1 MTAPEKPPLPPR
13 RALVTG
19 GGAGIGAAIVRTL
32 GADGMAVT
40 FCDRDAATG
49 TALAAETGATFVHM
63 DGTDAAAAQAL
74 FATHGAFDVLV
85 NNIGTDQHA
94 FFTDTTVDDWRFLL
108 SVNLETAFL
117 FTRLALPA
125 MQAARYGRLV
135 NVASEAGRLGSKG
148 GAVYAAAK
156 AGLIGFT
163 RSIAR
168 ENARYGI
175 TANAVAPGP
184 IRTPMVERAVAEVGE
199 KILADM
205 AALTLLRR
213 MGEPEEVAAAV
224 AFLAS
229 PGASFVTGEVLGVS
243 GGMGCGA

>member
-1 MTAPEKPPLPPR
+1 MSMAAPGR

-19 GGAGIGAAIVRTL
+19 GGAGIGAAIVRRLRT
-32 GADGMAVT
+32 DGFAVV
-40 FCDRDAATG
+40 FCDRDAAAG
-49 TALAAETGATFVHM
+49 QALAAETAAAFVPM
-63 DGTDAAAAQAL
+63 DGTDAAAAAAL
-74 FATHGAFDVLV
+74 FSAHGPFDVLV
-85 NNIGTDQHA
+85 NNIGADQHA
-94 FFTDTTVDDWRFLL
+94 FFTDTTAEDWRFLL

-184 IRTPMVERAVAEVGE
+184 IRTPMVERAVDEVGE
-199 KILADM
+199 KILDDM
-205 AALTLLRR
+205 AALTLMRR
-213 MGEPEEVAAAV
+213 IGKPREVAAAV
-224 AFLAS
+224 AFFAS
-229 PGASFVTGEVLGVS
+229 QDASFITGEALGVS

>member
-1 MTAPEKPPLPPR
+1 MSTQGPGR

-19 GGAGIGAAIVRTL
+19 GGAGIGAAIVRRL
-32 GADGMAVT
+32 VADGMGVV
-40 FCDRDAATG
+40 FCDRDADAG
-49 TALAAETGATFVHM
+49 TALAAASGAAFVPM

-74 FATHGAFDVLV
+74 FASHGPFDVLV
-85 NNIGTDQHA
+85 NNIGADQHA
-94 FFTDTTVDDWRFLL
+94 FFTQTTAEDWRFLL

-135 NVASEAGRLGSKG
+135 NIASEAGRLGSRG
-148 GAVYAAAK
+148 GSVYAAAK

-168 ENARYGI
+168 ENARYSI

-184 IRTPMVERAVAEVGE
+184 IRTPMVERAAAELGG

-205 AALTLLRR
+205 AALTLLHRL
-213 MGEPEEVAAAV
+213 GEPEEVAAAV

-229 PGASFVTGEVLGVS
+229 EGASFVTGEVLGVS

>member
-1 MTAPEKPPLPPR
+1 MSSDQPEGAR

-19 GGAGIGAAIVRTL
+19 GGAGIGAAIVRRL
-32 GADGMAVT
+32 HADGLAVV
-40 FCDRDAATG
+40 FCDLDAEAG
-49 TALAAETGATFVHM
+49 TSLAAETFTTFVHM
-63 DGTDAAAAQAL
+63 NGTDAAAAEAL
-74 FATHGAFDVLV
+74 FAAHEPFDVLV
-85 NNIGTDQHA
+85 NNIGADQHA
-94 FFTDTTVDDWRFLL
+94 FFTETSAEDWRFLI

-117 FTRLALPA
+117 FTRLALPP
-125 MQAARYGRLV
+125 MQRARYGRIV

-148 GAVYAAAK
+148 GSVYAAAK

-184 IRTPMVERAVAEVGE
+184 VRTPMVERAVAEVGE
-199 KILADM
+199 KLMADM
-205 AALTLLRR
+205 ASLTLMRR
-213 MGEPEEVAAAV
+213 IGEPEEVAAAV
-224 AFLAS
+224 AFLGS
-229 PGASFVTGEVLGVS
+229 EGASFVTGEVLGVS

>member
-1 MTAPEKPPLPPR
+1 MTASATKR

-19 GGAGIGAAIVRTL
+19 GGAGIGAAIVRQL

-40 FCDRDAATG
+40 FCDRDAPAG

-74 FATHGAFDVLV
+74 FATNGGFDVLV
-85 NNIGTDQHA
+85 NNIGADQHA

-213 MGEPEEVAAAV
+213 IGEPEEVAAAV

>member
-1 MTAPEKPPLPPR
+1 MSMATPGAR

-19 GGAGIGAAIVRTL
+19 GGAGIGAAVVRKL
-32 GADGMAVT
+32 RADGLDVV
-40 FCDRDAATG
+40 FCDRDVAAG
-49 TALAAETGATFVHM
+49 VALADGTGSAFVHM
-63 DGTDAAAAQAL
+63 DGTDAVAAEAL
-74 FATHGAFDVLV
+74 FASHGPFDVLV
-85 NNIGTDQHA
+85 NNIGADQHA
-94 FFTDTTVDDWRFLL
+94 FFTETTAEDWRFLL

-125 MQAARYGRLV
+125 MQAGRHGRLV

-148 GAVYAAAK
+148 GSVYAAAK

-184 IRTPMVERAVAEVGE
+184 IRTPMVERAAAEVGD

-213 MGEPEEVAAAV
+213 IGEPDEVAAAV

-229 PGASFVTGEVLGVS
+229 KDASFITGEVLGVS